1 MYAKRASRCYHKY
14 TLHTKFD
21 EYFIDWCIVSRVVHM
36 QNYCHTTIS
45 FQILLTI
52 LFRWFEDNETKKKNC
67 GKKSIFQVGA
77 NTTKPR
83 ETHRAT
89 HTRAPPHTTP
99 ISLWS
104 DERNDVGENLYEWKK
119 KIRKSICASCV
130 LSSTK
135 LEFFLF
141 RLYAFLHFFF
151 CFRSTSVWLVNWR
164 CSRQYAWMRTI
175 VINVCMKGDEKC
187 QRWEKS
193 CTHVNLCSASCKNL
207 NTEHGEQRTQT
218 CMQMELISNQ
228 GKNVCG

>member
-1 MYAKRASRCYHKY
+1 MYRFKSRPYAELLPHNYFVPNFVDDSISMIWRQRNEKKKLWKKEYFSSRCKHNK
-14 TLHTKFD
+14 TK
-21 EYFIDWCIVSRVVHM
+21 R
-36 QNYCHTTIS
+36 
-45 FQILLTI
+45 
-52 LFRWFEDNETKKKNC
+52 
-67 GKKSIFQVGA
+67 
-77 NTTKPR
+77 NTQS
-83 ETHRAT
+83 HT
-89 HTRAPPHTTP
+89 HTRTATHYT
-99 ISLWS
+99 
-104 DERNDVGENLYEWKK
+104 NLVVKRWKKWCRREFIRMEK